1 LRPLQNIRQELTLY
15 SDEMQQKIEHD
26 EMAKEE
32 PQKATG
38 TA

>member
-1 LRPLQNIRQELTLY
+1 MQELTLY
-15 SDEMQQKIEHD
+15 SHEMQQKIVHY